1 MIDAYELLKQG
12 KSIDEINEI
21 IAAELNAA
29 NTKLAE
35 EEEAAAAEAKKKE
48 TIDSAR
54 KDAVAALTEY
64 FALVNP
70 SVTEK
75 LITSVLSTLE
85 SIKLKSA
92 KNGTAVWESSV
103 LPGWLDIFDIFTR

>member
-35 EEEAAAAEAKKKE
+35 EEEAAAAETKKKE

-54 KDAVAALTEY
+54 KAAVAALTEY

-70 SVTEK
+70 NVTENV
-75 LITSVLSTLE
+75 ITSVLSTLE
-85 SIKLKSA
+85 SIKIENT
-92 KNGTAVWESSV
+92 KNGIAVWSNAFSN
-103 LPGWLDIFDIFTR
+103 WTDIMDLLLR

>member
-48 TIDSAR
+48 TIDSTR

-70 SVTEK
+70 AVTEN
-75 LITSVLSTLE
+75 IISSVLSTLE
-85 SIKLKSA
+85 SVKIKNT
-92 KNGTAVWESSV
+92 KNGTAIFGGGFSNWA
-103 LPGWLDIFDIFTR
+103 DIMNLLLR

>member
-48 TIDSAR
+48 TINYAR
-54 KDAVAALTEY
+54 KAAVAALTEY

-70 SVTEK
+70 DVTEK
-75 LITSVLSTLE
+75 MITSVLSTLE
-85 SIKLKSA
+85 SVKIKKG
-92 KNGTAVWESSV
+92 KNGTAVWGNTFSN
-103 LPGWLDIFDIFTR
+103 WTDIIDLLLR

>member
-54 KDAVAALTEY
+54 KAAVAALTKY

-70 SVTEK
+70 AVTEK
-75 LITSVLSTLE
+75 MITSVLSSLE
-85 SIKLKSA
+85 SVKIRTGRRGATVCGDSFSNLA
-92 KNGTAVWESSV
+92 
-103 LPGWLDIFDIFTR
+103 DIIDLLLR